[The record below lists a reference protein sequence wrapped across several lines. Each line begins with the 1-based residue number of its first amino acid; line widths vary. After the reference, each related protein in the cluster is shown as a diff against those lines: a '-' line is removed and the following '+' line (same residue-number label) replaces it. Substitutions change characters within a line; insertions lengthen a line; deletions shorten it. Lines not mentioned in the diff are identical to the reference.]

1 MKYGERKPIPKAT
14 RQQVYDKYHGHCAYC
29 GRKIEM
35 KEMQVDHIIPIAY
48 SCYGPRDKAE
58 EVRKMFEDE
67 SINAIGNL
75 MPACRACNFYKSIN
89 DIERFRNRIKSEL
102 DHTCRHSFQTRL
114 AMQYGI
120 MLCHKCHKEVHCN
133 PWRNIELMKAKAEEL
148 GIDLKERYDYGDT
161 QD

>member
-1 MKYGERKPIPKAT
+1 M
-14 RQQVYDKYHGHCAYC
+14 YDKYHGHCAYC

-67 SINAIGNL
+67 SINGIDNL
-75 MPACRACNFYKSIN
+75 MPACRACNFYKGIN

-102 DHTCRHSFQTRL
+102 DHTCRQSFQTRL

-120 MLCHKCHKEVHCN
+120 IKYE
-133 PWRNIELMKAKAEEL
+133 PWDGKFYFEKDK
-148 GIDLKERYDYGDT
+148 
-161 QD
+161 